1 MADQTNAAFSHADIL
16 QTQTQPLQG
25 CSLPK
30 PGPQLSSTQGGVGW
44 GGGSLTVSYEK
55 QPNSFPGNAW
65 QADGGP
71 LAILQGRKGS
81 KGGFAV
87 VGETSHPR

>member
-1 MADQTNAAFSHADIL
+1 M
-16 QTQTQPLQG
+16 
-25 CSLPK
+25 
-30 PGPQLSSTQGGVGW
+30 GW
-44 GGGSLTVSYEK
+44 GGVSLTVSYEK
-55 QPNSFPGNAW
+55 QPNFFPGNAW

-71 LAILQGRKGS
+71 LAILQGRKGL

>member
-1 MADQTNAAFSHADIL
+1 M
-16 QTQTQPLQG
+16 
-25 CSLPK
+25 
-30 PGPQLSSTQGGVGW
+30 GW
-44 GGGSLTVSYEK
+44 GGVSLTVSYEK

-81 KGGFAV
+81 KGGFAA